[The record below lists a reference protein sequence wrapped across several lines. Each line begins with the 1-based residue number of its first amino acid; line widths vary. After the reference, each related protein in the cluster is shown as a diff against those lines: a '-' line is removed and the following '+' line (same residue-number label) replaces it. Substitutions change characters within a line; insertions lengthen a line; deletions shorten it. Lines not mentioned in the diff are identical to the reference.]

1 MANHTHQNNQ
11 TDRIDKTDQIDYL
24 IQFLATRR
32 EMGSVVFPVREIQ
45 NVPVVPLHMTQSP
58 RRLLPNVPRLAMIP
72 QL

>member
-32 EMGSVVFPVREIQ
+32 DMLGRK
-45 NVPVVPLHMTQSP
+45 
-58 RRLLPNVPRLAMIP
+58 A
-72 QL
+72 